1 MKKTLFIVTALPLYD
16 RQGASY
22 SRILEYAKALVLDK
36 GTSIY
41 LLSYDYPDAFWKL
54 KTEVIP
60 NVFICGKK
68 IKTKNVGSSL
78 IKAIEKKIDAKK
90 RTHFLQNLSNFID
103 QFDSKRSGFVYPSLM
118 YFQLEKEIIKLFRA
132 KSIPVYSERNELKRG
147 IALNKA
153 YPKNPLKK
161 IIFSLNYPFLVW
173 DFNRQDKLAKN
184 YDGNIAISTTME
196 QYLLKKNKPVI
207 RIPILSD
214 IDRFQIKKQTNRN
227 DTFHIG
233 YTGSLTFKKDGLGEL
248 IKSISILINKYDF
261 RNVNLNIYGS
271 GYWGTIKKLENL
283 IKELGLSNHIFL
295 HGKVTSEAIP
305 EIQAQQDILVLAR
318 PQNLQ
323 TRFGFS
329 TKLAEYMAS
338 GVVVLTTDVSDNLM
352 FIKDGINGF
361 VADSYFAEKIAEK
374 LFAIISNK
382 SYLDKQIS
390 QSAYQ
395 TALKYFN
402 SKNYKDKLS
411 GFLFP
416 DKKNQKVFN
425 S

>member
-1 MKKTLFIVTALPLYD
+1 MKKILFIITALPLYD
-16 RQGASY
+16 RQGAAY

-41 LLSYDYPDAFWKL
+41 LLSYDYPDNLWKSKL
-54 KTEVIP
+54 EVIP

-68 IKTKNVGSSL
+68 MKTKDSGSFL
-78 IKAIEKKIDAKK
+78 TRAIEKKIDANK
-90 RTHFLQNLSNFID
+90 RTYFLKNLSNFLD

-118 YFQLEKEIIKLFRA
+118 GYQLEKEIIKLFKA
-132 KSIPVYSERNELKRG
+132 KSIPVFSERNELKRG

-153 YPKNPLKK
+153 FPRNPLKK
-161 IIFSLNYPFLVW
+161 TIFSLNYPFLVW
-173 DFNRQDKLAKN
+173 DFNKQDKLAKN

-196 QYLLKKNKPVI
+196 QYLLKMNKPVI

-214 IDRFQIKKQTNRN
+214 IDRFQIKKQTHSD
-227 DTFHIG
+227 DTINIG

-248 IKSISILINKYDF
+248 IKAIGLLINKY
-261 RNVNLNIYGS
+261 NVTNVKLNIYGS
-271 GYWGTIKKLENL
+271 GFRDTIKKLESL
-283 IKELGLSNHIFL
+283 INKLGLSKHIFL
-295 HGKVTSEAIP
+295 HGKVTSEDIP
-305 EIQAQQDILVLAR
+305 KIQVQQDLLVLVR

-352 FIKDGINGF
+352 FIENAKNGF
-361 VADSYFAEKIAEK
+361 VADSYLAEKVAGK
-374 LFAIISNK
+374 LFEIISNK
-382 SYLDKQIS
+382 SYLDKQIT
-390 QSAYQ
+390 QSAYE

-402 SKNYKDKLS
+402 SKNYNDQLS
-411 GFLFP
+411 GFLFQN
-416 DKKNQKVFN
+416 KKNQKAFN